1 LDEENDKMKKRLELL
16 KSTYQTSKIMKH
28 WVENKNFAKNVSKFN
43 FNIIDTPA
51 FNQTKNRSFHIRNDS
66 KISIEKIK

>member
-1 LDEENDKMKKRLELL
+1 
-16 KSTYQTSKIMKH
+16 MKH

-51 FNQTKNRSFHIRNDS
+51 FNQTKNRSFYIRSDS
-66 KISIEKIK
+66 KISIERIK